1 MKLSTPEPALS
12 AMTDERFNQLERNLH
27 AALSSQP
34 VLRAPSSLEQRVR
47 AEIARRAARPWWR
60 RSFAEWPA
68 VARAAFFA
76 LSGCAACI
84 CVAATLTVLNGPGAE
99 FAGVFLQK
107 FFAMRE
113 TMQSLA
119 AAGSRWFST
128 ISMGWFYLAG
138 AIVAAAYVGL
148 LGLGAA
154 AYRLLW
160 KAR

>member
-1 MKLSTPEPALS
+1 
-12 AMTDERFNQLERNLH
+12 MTDERFDQLEKNLH
-27 AALSSQP
+27 AALRGQP

-47 AEIARRAARPWWR
+47 AEIARREARPWWR

-84 CVAATLTVLNGPGAE
+84 SIAVTLTMLNGPGAE
-99 FAGVFLQK
+99 FAGLFLQK
-107 FFAMRE
+107 FLTIRE
-113 TMQSLA
+113 SVQWLA
-119 AAGSRWFST
+119 AAGSRWLST
-128 ISMGWFYLAG
+128 LSTGWFYLAG
-138 AIVAAAYVGL
+138 AIVAAAYLGL

-160 KAR
+160 KSR